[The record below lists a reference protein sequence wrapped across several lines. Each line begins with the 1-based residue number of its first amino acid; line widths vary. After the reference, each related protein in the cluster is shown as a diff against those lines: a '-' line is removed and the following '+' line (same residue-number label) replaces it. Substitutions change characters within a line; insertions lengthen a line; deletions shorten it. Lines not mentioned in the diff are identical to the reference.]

1 MEDIVDVTTK
11 MVLQD
16 LEDGKNFQVILK
28 VVPTEG
34 TNGDFLKRYPNGFER
49 SYDHKTIAEAYQT
62 LVDINERVG
71 LQKPPVPT
79 AEETKEVNDRMPS
92 EVFIR

>member
-11 MVLQD
+11 MVLHD

-62 LVDINERVG
+62 LVDINERMG
-71 LQKPPVPT
+71 LPEPPTPT
-79 AEETKEVNDRMPS
+79 AAEASDFNEQMGGGK
-92 EVFIR
+92 

>member
-1 MEDIVDVTTK
+1 MEDIVDVTTNI
-11 MVLQD
+11 VIQD
-16 LEDGKNFQVILK
+16 IDTVKNFQVILN
-28 VVPTEG
+28 VQPTEG
-34 TNGDFLKRYPNGFER
+34 TNKNFLKRFPAGFER
-49 SYDHKTIAEAYQT
+49 QYDHKTIGEAYQT

-79 AEETKEVNDRMPS
+79 AEETKEFNDRMPS